1 MNAETK
7 RVLVSVAIALMFIV
21 PLSIFVSDG
30 SDADSV
36 DYSKWYYDQLSDDAK
51 KIYDG
56 FEGLKS
62 GTTNQF
68 TIDGTYMYPEYA
80 DKKISDISSGR
91 SITVTSSTLL
101 PAMNAAKMDDPE
113 LYWTNMHINM
123 KIEGTNV
130 SGSKVTMTVETIDG
144 IPYNKTGD
152 VMIQSVID
160 SAIADGDLN
169 VDSSLNFITKTL
181 NIHNYIVNKLS
192 YATSALNVEKTT
204 GVTNDVIRSTYTA
217 FTDDEVV
224 CEGYAK
230 AFKYLCD
237 MYDIP
242 CITVVGDA
250 NNGSSTEGHMWNL
263 VQGDDSNWYTVDCTW
278 DDPVNGSERTSY
290 FMVGQKTKVGTLTV
304 AQSHNMSTTTSYGF
318 SLPALSDKDYDREAL
333 RVTLSFE
340 TNGGSAITS
349 QRVKIGDSGVRPDNP
364 KFVGHAFYNWY
375 IDSDL
380 TIPWNWNTK
389 LIVDTTIYAK
399 WTELPTYSV
408 TFMANGGKDAPD
420 TIVVYEGDYA
430 EIPETEPTRDKYKF
444 VEWNTKDDG
453 TGTSYKPGNMLA
465 PMADIT
471 LYAIWEE
478 VPSDDF
484 ISGLIGAIDVESF
497 LSDSIDPYI
506 KDLEDAWNDF
516 VAKSEEFLGKPWIGG
531 IPNLYFVI
539 GGAVIFFIIAVLA
552 TRKN

>member
-1 MNAETK
+1 
-7 RVLVSVAIALMFIV
+7 
-21 PLSIFVSDG
+21 
-30 SDADSV
+30 
-36 DYSKWYYDQLSDDAK
+36 
-51 KIYDG
+51 
-56 FEGLKS
+56 
-62 GTTNQF
+62 
-68 TIDGTYMYPEYA
+68 
-80 DKKISDISSGR
+80 
-91 SITVTSSTLL
+91 
-101 PAMNAAKMDDPE
+101 
-113 LYWTNMHINM
+113 MHINM

-237 MYDIP
+237 KYDIP

-318 SLPALSDKDYDREAL
+318 SLPALSDKDYDRDAL

-364 KFVGHAFYNWY
+364 TYVGHAFYNWY

-380 TIPWNWNTK
+380 SIPWNWNAK

-453 TGTSYKPGNMLA
+453 TGTSYKPGNILA

-539 GGAVIFFIIAVLA
+539 GGAVLFFIIAVLA

>member
-36 DYSKWYYDQLSDDAK
+36 DYSKWYYNQLSDDAK